1 MRDSHGLVEGNS
13 MGYFGALGIAV
24 LAGICNSM
32 QGPTNTALSTRVGR
46 AQATF
51 VSFAGGTILLGVMVL
66 LFGQGDLSGITRV
79 PAWQL
84 ITGCY
89 GFLVIVSVV
98 YSTPRLGIA
107 FTLMILMFSKLLT
120 GAVIDT
126 FGLVTATPQPLSVMR
141 VVGLAVV
148 AAGIL
153 FVTKD
158 RMDRAATTGYATGGN
173 VVLAAVLV
181 AIAGAGNAIQAPTL
195 AALASTTGSMEA
207 SLWNFIVGLA
217 CATVFILVSQ
227 KGKWQPFR
235 GSGTHPW
242 QYLGGFYGT
251 CIVMI
256 VITATPILG
265 VGLLVSA
272 QMAGQLTGGMLI
284 DSKGW
289 LGCKKIPVTF
299 KRVCGVLLVAA
310 GVVLISMFA

>member
-1 MRDSHGLVEGNS
+1 MDV
-13 MGYFGALGIAV
+13 FGALGIAV
-24 LAGICNSM
+24 FAGLCNSM
-32 QGPTNTALSTRVGR
+32 QGSTNTALSTRVGR

-84 ITGCY
+84 ITGVY
-89 GFLVIVSVV
+89 GFIVIVSVV

-120 GAVIDT
+120 GAIIDT
-126 FGLVTATPQPLSVMR
+126 FGLVTATPHELSAMR

-153 FVTKD
+153 LVTKD
-158 RMDRAATTGYATGGN
+158 RMDRAATAGYATGGSA
-173 VVLAAVLV
+173 VLAGVLM

-195 AALASTTGSMEA
+195 AALSSTTGSMEA

-217 CATVFILVSQ
+217 CAIVFVLVSQ

-235 GSGTHPW
+235 GADTHPW
-242 QYLGGFYGT
+242 QYLGGVYGT
-251 CIVMI
+251 AIVLI
-256 VITATPILG
+256 VITVTPILG

-272 QMAGQLTGGMLI
+272 QMFGQLTGGMII

-289 LGCKKIPVTF
+289 LGCKKIPVTP
-299 KRVCGVLLVAA
+299 KRVGGVLLVAA
-310 GVVLISMFA
+310 GVLVISLLA

>member
-1 MRDSHGLVEGNS
+1 MDFLA
-13 MGYFGALGIAV
+13 ALGIAV
-24 LAGICNSM
+24 FAGLCNSM
-32 QGPTNTALSTRVGR
+32 QGSTNTALSTRVGR

-120 GAVIDT
+120 GAIIDT
-126 FGLVTATPQPLSVMR
+126 FGLVTATPHDLSAMR

-153 FVTKD
+153 LVTKD
-158 RMDRAATTGYATGGN
+158 RMDRAATATGYATGGN
-173 VVLAAVLV
+173 AVLAAVLV

-195 AALASTTGSMEA
+195 AALSATTGSMEA

-235 GSGTHPW
+235 GAGTHPW
-242 QYLGGFYGT
+242 QYLGGIYGT
-251 CIVMI
+251 AIVLI
-256 VITATPILG
+256 VITVTPILG

-284 DSKGW
+284 DSRGW
-289 LGCKKIPVTF
+289 LGCKKIPVTP
-299 KRVCGVLLVAA
+299 KRIGGVLLVAA
-310 GVVLISMFA
+310 GVLVISLLA